1 MEKKMSETPSMYICS
16 PASFS
21 GKSLIS
27 LGLALT
33 FQEQGYNV
41 GYFKPVGCEMGTYV
55 KGEKIDEDV
64 KLMKSV
70 LHLQLPMNVLVPII
84 FGARFLGETQ
94 NATSQFYEKKILS
107 AYHRV
112 VKGKDVLV
120 LEGPCSFG
128 IGSCMEIN
136 PIALSKKLNSPI
148 LIVSRFEDDRTIDQ
162 VTWISR
168 IIQKFGRTSIGLILN
183 RIPREDIERVR
194 RFALPV
200 LSKCGVE
207 LLGIVPEN
215 LELMA
220 PTVREICNT
229 TKCEV
234 LTAEDQLDN
243 LIEDFLVGAMSP
255 ESSLSYFRRS
265 FRKAVI
271 TGGDRTDV
279 QLAALE
285 TQLSALILTGNLYPD
300 ARVLARA
307 EELSVPVLLA
317 PWDTYSTVRR
327 ISSLTGRINP
337 QDERKISLAKTLIS
351 QHVEW
356 KKIMNLINAS

>member
-1 MEKKMSETPSMYICS
+1 MNEKPCMYICS
-16 PASFS
+16 PTSFS

-27 LGLALT
+27 LGLALN
-33 FQEQGYNV
+33 FREQGHDV
-41 GYFKPVGCEMGTYV
+41 GYFKPVGCEMGTYAQ
-55 KGEKIDEDV
+55 GEKIDEDV
-64 KLMKSV
+64 RLMKGV
-70 LHLQLPMNVLVPII
+70 LDLQLSMDVLVPVI

-94 NATSQFYEKKILS
+94 HTTSQFYMKKILS
-107 AYHRV
+107 AHNQIAQ
-112 VKGKDVLV
+112 GKDILI

-128 IGSCMEIN
+128 VGSCMDID
-136 PIALSKKLNSPI
+136 PISLSQRLNAPI
-148 LIVSRFEDDRTIDQ
+148 LLVSRFQDDRTIDQ
-162 VTWISR
+162 VSWISR
-168 IIQKFGRTSIGLILN
+168 IINKFGGSSIGLILN
-183 RIPREDIERVR
+183 RIPREDVERVK

-200 LSKCGVE
+200 LNECGVE

-220 PTVREICNT
+220 PTVREICTT

-234 LTAEDQLDN
+234 LTATDHLDN

-285 TQLSALILTGNLYPD
+285 TKLSALILTGNLYPD

-307 EELSVPVLLA
+307 EELDVPVLLA

-337 QDERKISLAKTLIS
+337 EDERKISLAKTLIS
-351 QHVEW
+351 QHVNW
-356 KKIMNLINAS
+356 MKILNRLIPK

>member
-1 MEKKMSETPSMYICS
+1 MSEKPSMYICS
-16 PASFS
+16 PTNFN

-27 LGLALT
+27 LGLALN
-33 FQEQGYNV
+33 FREQGYDV
-41 GYFKPVGCEMGTYV
+41 GYFKPVGCEMGAYAQ
-55 KGEKIDEDV
+55 GEKIDEDV
-64 KLMKSV
+64 RLMKSV
-70 LHLQLPMNVLVPII
+70 LNIQLPMDVLVPVI

-94 NATSQFYEKKILS
+94 NATSQFYIEKILR
-107 AYHRV
+107 ARNQIAL
-112 VKGKDVLV
+112 GKDILV
-120 LEGPCSFG
+120 LEGPCSIG
-128 IGSCMEIN
+128 IGSCMQID
-136 PIALSKKLNSPI
+136 PISLSHKLHAPI
-148 LIVSRFEDDRTIDQ
+148 LIVSRFQDDRTIDQ
-162 VTWISR
+162 VAWISR
-168 IIQKFGRTSIGLILN
+168 IINKFGSTSIGLILN
-183 RIPREDIERVR
+183 RIPREDVERVK

-200 LSKCGVE
+200 LNQCGVE

-265 FRKAVI
+265 YRKAVI
-271 TGGDRTDV
+271 TGGDRTDI

-285 TQLSALILTGNLYPD
+285 TKLSALILTGNLYPD

-307 EELSVPVLLA
+307 EELGVPVLLA

-337 QDERKISLAKTLIS
+337 QDKRKISLAKRLIS
-351 QHVEW
+351 QHVNW
-356 KKIMNLINAS
+356 SKILNLLIPS